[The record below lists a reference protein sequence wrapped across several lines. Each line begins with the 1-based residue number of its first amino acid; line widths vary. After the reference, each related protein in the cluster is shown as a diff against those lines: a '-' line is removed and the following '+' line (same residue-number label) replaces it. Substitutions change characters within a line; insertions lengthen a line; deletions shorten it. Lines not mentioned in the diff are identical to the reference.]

1 MIRTPGRHTAAAV
14 LAAASLAL
22 ASAQALAQGEAAVTK
37 RAVELRETPAESAK
51 SLASLAAQS
60 PVTRLAE
67 RQGPWV
73 QVRTAAGATG
83 WIHMFELA
91 PAQGSAGSAGGATGV
106 LRGVTGLFTRGA
118 TQPTTSATSTIG
130 IRGLEAEDLNNS
142 QPNVPAVTQ
151 MEGLRQSESQARDF
165 GRSANLKPAPVDAL
179 PAPERAR
186 PAATDPAAS
195 GQIQ

>member
-14 LAAASLAL
+14 FAAASLAL

-51 SLASLAAQS
+51 SLGSLAAQS

-83 WIHMFELA
+83 WVHMFELA
-91 PAQGSAGSAGGATGV
+91 PAQGAGSAGGATGV

-118 TQPTTSATSTIG
+118 GQPTTSATSTIG

-165 GRSANLKPAPVDAL
+165 GRSANLKTAPVDPL
-179 PAPERAR
+179 PAPERPR